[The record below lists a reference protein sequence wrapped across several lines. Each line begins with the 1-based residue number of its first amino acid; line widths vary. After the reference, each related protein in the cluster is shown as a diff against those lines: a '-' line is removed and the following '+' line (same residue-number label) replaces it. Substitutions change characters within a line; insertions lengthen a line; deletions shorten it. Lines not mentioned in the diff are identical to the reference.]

1 MTCLICG
8 RKLSSPKSLEL
19 GYGPVCYEKISG
31 SSKTAKKAKKSNK
44 SQTGTSHQE
53 QQSTCYDIPGQMEL
67 QDYLA
72 GL

>member
-8 RKLSSPKSLEL
+8 RKLSSLKSLEL

-31 SSKTAKKAKKSNK
+31 SSKTGKKAKNPRNQK
-44 SQTGTSHQE
+44 TGTSHQE
-53 QQSTCYDIPGQMEL
+53 QQSACYDIPGQMEL